1 MDASRQW
8 HQCLRAFNELSDGN
22 FLDATLT
29 EANGDERLLPSLFDP
44 LSVGRLR
51 FKNRIVMPPM
61 AIDLATERGGVTEAL
76 IAHYTRRASGVGL
89 VIVEHS
95 YVAQDGKLTPRQ
107 LGIYDDALIDR
118 LSHLAKSV
126 QAKGTHVCI
135 QINHAGRRASS
146 SICGTQPV
154 APSLIAASDS
164 NELPRELGRNEIR
177 RLAIMFAEAARRA
190 SQSGFDS
197 VEVHGAHGFLL
208 NQFTSPLSNRRTD
221 EYGGSFE
228 NRIRFA
234 LEVVKEVTGA
244 VGSEF
249 PVLYRLGAYD
259 GPEDGITI
267 DECQAFAR
275 KLVEAGVAVIDVSGG
290 LIGSRP
296 EGMQSQGYFLPLAER
311 IKQAVQV
318 PVIGVGGIKDPKFAD
333 EAIRQGRV
341 DLVAVGR
348 AILTDPDW
356 PLKAAERLK
365 RGRDLQGGLT
375 LG

>member
-1 MDASRQW
+1 LHA
-8 HQCLRAFNELSDGN
+8 LNELLAGK
-22 FLDATLT
+22 FLDASLAQTKG
-29 EANGDERLLPSLFDP
+29 NERFMPSLFDP
-44 LSVGRLR
+44 LTVGRLR
-51 FKNRIVMPPM
+51 LKNRIVMPPM
-61 AIDLATERGGVTEAL
+61 ANDLATERGEVTDAL
-76 IAHYTRRASGVGL
+76 IAHYTRRAAGVGL

-95 YVAQDGKLTPRQ
+95 YVTPNGKLSPRQ
-107 LGIYDDALIDR
+107 LGIYDDAVIEG
-118 LSHLAKSV
+118 LSHLAESV
-126 QAKGTHVCI
+126 HAKGTSVCI

-146 SICGTQPV
+146 SICGGQAV
-154 APSLIAASDS
+154 APSPIPASDS
-164 NELPRELGRNEIR
+164 DEVPKELGRDEIR
-177 RLAIMFAEAARRA
+177 RLAIMFAEAAGRA

-228 NRIRFA
+228 NRIRFP
-234 LEVVKEVTGA
+234 LEVVEEVTRA
-244 VGSEF
+244 VGPEF

-259 GPEDGITI
+259 GREGGITI

-290 LIGSRP
+290 LVGSRP
-296 EGMQSQGYFLPLAER
+296 EGVQSQGYFLPLAEK

-348 AILTDPDW
+348 AILADPDW
-356 PLKAAERLK
+356 ALKAARRLNHNPVA
-365 RGRDLQGGLT
+365 DSA
-375 LG
+375 